1 MFMPDEPIDFN
12 VLHPEPLLIVISG
25 PSGVGKDAVL
35 REMKCRKLDVSF
47 VVTTTSRPPRPEEVE
62 GVDYHFV
69 SKEEFEVM
77 VENGKM
83 LEHAL
88 VYQDYKGLQAEHV
101 RAPLQSGKDVVIRVD
116 VQGAARYRSLCPD
129 ALLIFLIPT
138 NEQEWFQRLKSRR
151 TETPES
157 LKIRVGMAKKELEC
171 LSIFDYVIV
180 NAENRLGEV
189 VDTIEDIIRAEHHRI
204 HPRKI
209 TL

>member
-1 MFMPDEPIDFN
+1 
-12 VLHPEPLLIVISG
+12 
-25 PSGVGKDAVL
+25 
-35 REMKCRKLDVSF
+35 
-47 VVTTTSRPPRPEEVE
+47 VE

-69 SKEEFEVM
+69 SKEQFEAM

-88 VYQDYKGLQAEHV
+88 VYQDYKGLQTEHV

-116 VQGAARYRSLCPD
+116 VQGAARYRHLCPD

-138 NEQEWFQRLKSRR
+138 TEQEWFQRLKARQ

-157 LKIRVGMAKKELEC
+157 LKIRVGTAKRTGIPAHVRLCHRERWKTAWEKP
-171 LSIFDYVIV
+171 SI
-180 NAENRLGEV
+180 
-189 VDTIEDIIRAEHHRI
+189 TIEDIIRAEHHRT

>member
-1 MFMPDEPIDFN
+1 MPDEPIDFN
-12 VLHPEPLLIVISG
+12 LLHPQPLLIVISG

-35 REMKCRKLDVSF
+35 KEMKRRKLDVSF
-47 VVTTTSRPPRPEEVE
+47 VVTTTTRPPRPEEME
-62 GVDYHFV
+62 GVDYYFV
-69 SKEEFEVM
+69 SKEQFEAM
-77 VENGKM
+77 VARGEM

-88 VYQDYKGLQAEHV
+88 VYQDYKGLQAKHV

-116 VQGAARYRSLCPD
+116 VQGAALYRQLCPD

-138 NEQEWFQRLKSRR
+138 NEQEWFQRLKARQ

-157 LKIRVGMAKKELEC
+157 LKIRVGTAKKELEY
-171 LSIFDYVIV
+171 LSMFDYVIV
-180 NAENRLGEV
+180 NAENCLGEA
-189 VDTIEDIIRAEHHRI
+189 VDTIEDIIRAEHHRT

>member
-1 MFMPDEPIDFN
+1 MPDEPIDFDL
-12 VLHPEPLLIVISG
+12 LHPQPLLIVISG

-35 REMKCRKLDVSF
+35 KEMKRRKLDVSF
-47 VVTTTSRPPRPEEVE
+47 VVTTTSRPPRAEEVE

-69 SKEEFEVM
+69 SKEQFEAM
-77 VENGKM
+77 VENGDM

-88 VYQDYKGLQAEHV
+88 VYQDYKGLQTKHV

-116 VQGAARYRSLCPD
+116 VQGAARYRHLCPD

-138 NEQEWFQRLKSRR
+138 TEQEWFQRLKARQ
-151 TETPES
+151 TETPEN
-157 LKIRVGMAKKELEC
+157 LKIRVGTAKKELEY
-171 LSIFDYVIV
+171 LPMFDYVIV
-180 NAENRLGEV
+180 NAENCLGEA
-189 VDTIEDIIRAEHHRI
+189 VDTIEDIIRAEHHRT